1 MNTAVILDH
10 FRTHGAPLT
19 LSKTGVV
26 AWDDAEFH
34 RAAHAADPE
43 RYLLLALV
51 PGVHESQRAR
61 ALLQTLVSSRAE
73 LPESTRVILDKAT
86 RALLFGLS
94 PARVITVLLAARR
107 RRANHKHVTRAT
119 LAFILDHPDA
129 ELLVAARRPALRDCF
144 EHALGKNTA
153 RGCLRTITDG
163 DLDLPELRRK
173 LLRFSADPAVAV
185 ERVRQL
191 YAPGTYGA
199 PMLTEPIAPLEP
211 VRARE
216 PIVTV
221 TNRGDIAATLVHLYR
236 GGSAYELGSA
246 LTAYVTAAT
255 RGLPRLPGHVA
266 LVLDTSESMRGY
278 GEREWALLSQAEA
291 LRLVL
296 AQVCAQLSVIEV
308 GAGQSA
314 PTDLATG
321 VLDALE
327 AVAAKTDPRNA
338 GDSPESSGEQNGA
351 SARVVIGGRQT
362 TGEETVS
369 ATPDLVIVV
378 TDGYENRLPGDL
390 ARVAATLPLIG
401 VHTPIVLCRAMFT
414 GSDDRALRDPAPAL
428 PTVGF
433 WHQDDFAALL
443 PWLFA
448 RTPAGA
454 DWIRSAAHRFL
465 DTLPEGVT
473 P

>member
-19 LSKTGVV
+19 LSRAGVV

-43 RYLLLALV
+43 RYVLLALV

-61 ALLQTLVSSRAE
+61 ALLRTLLSSRAE
-73 LPESTRVILDKAT
+73 LPEPTRVIIDKAT
-86 RALLFGLS
+86 RALLFGLP
-94 PARVITVLLAARR
+94 PAQVITVLLAARR
-107 RRANHKHVTRAT
+107 LRANHKHVTRAI
-119 LAFILDHPDA
+119 LAFVLDHPDA
-129 ELLVAARRPALRDCF
+129 ELLIAARRPALVDCF

-153 RGCLRTITDG
+153 RGCLRRIADG
-163 DLDLPELRRK
+163 DSDSVELRRK
-173 LLRFSADPAVAV
+173 LLRFSANPGRAV

-191 YAPGTYGA
+191 YAPGTHGA
-199 PMLTEPIAPLEP
+199 PVLTEPVTPLE
-211 VRARE
+211 RKQARE

-221 TNRGDIAATLVHLYR
+221 TNRGDIASTLVHLYR
-236 GGSAYELGSA
+236 GGSATELGPA
-246 LTAYVTAAT
+246 VAAYVHEAV
-255 RGLPRLPGHVA
+255 RGLPVLADHIA

-278 GEREWALLSQAEA
+278 GDREWALLSQAEA

-296 AQVCAQLSVIEV
+296 ARLCETLTVIEV
-308 GAGQSA
+308 GAAQAG

-327 AVAAKTDPRNA
+327 ADIGDAACPP
-338 GDSPESSGEQNGA
+338 GLI
-351 SARVVIGGRQT
+351 V
-362 TGEETVS
+362 
-369 ATPDLVIVV
+369 VV

-390 ARVAATLPLIG
+390 ARVAATLPAIG
-401 VHTPIVLCRAMFT
+401 VHTPIVVCQAMFT
-414 GSDDRALRDPAPAL
+414 GSDSRALRDPAPAL
-428 PTVGF
+428 PSAGF

-454 DWIRSAAHRFL
+454 DWIRTAAHHYL
-465 DTLPEGVT
+465 DNLQGVT